1 MALAEAFYFAAP
13 QLLCLMQMC
22 LFRTRTHT
30 LTRAYKPSLLVP
42 VESLSST
49 SYVDFCAARQSTPP
63 APLHIS
69 FIFYVD
75 PLTC

>member
-1 MALAEAFYFAAP
+1 MAVAEAFYFVAP

-22 LFRTRTHT
+22 SFRTRTHT
-30 LTRAYKPSLLVP
+30 YTRVHIALLLS

-49 SYVDFCAARQSTPP
+49 SYVDFCAARQSTP
-63 APLHIS
+63 AVPLHIS